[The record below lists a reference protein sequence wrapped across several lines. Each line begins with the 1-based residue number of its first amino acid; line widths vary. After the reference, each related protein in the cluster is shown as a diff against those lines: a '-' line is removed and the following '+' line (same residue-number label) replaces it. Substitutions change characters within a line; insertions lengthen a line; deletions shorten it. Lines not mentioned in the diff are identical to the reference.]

1 MEDSTV
7 GFTRAISGQFYTRL
21 SDTEGPL
28 CGAGRIGWEAIPARV
43 TSVYMNGFMEKFRDE
58 AEQKA
63 VKFNSKLTKSTR

>member
-1 MEDSTV
+1 M

-28 CGAGRIGWEAIPARV
+28 CGAGRIGWEGYPSQSHKCLYEWV
-43 TSVYMNGFMEKFRDE
+43 HGEFRDE
-58 AEQKA
+58 AERKA